1 MANTS
6 ITTPSTRWS
15 NSPTHSFTT
24 GKLAAMK
31 SEHLN
36 KSHASKRSPGNWK
49 AGGTKCSNSRVSAFL
64 IMFKTGQAL
73 LLRQRRFLRPR
84 NGRGLDAKCPRQN
97 PANRPCPCPGR
108 DRVQSEGRPHPRR
121 DRGRVQPVSVSWP
134 CPHPRPQPVPV
145 RVHVQAEAV
154 RDQSMSANYPC
165 PRPAH
170 SHAQSVT
177 VSSPWSWPFR
187 DRVASGKCPRHG
199 HIASAL
205 WTIHHQIFSAYVR
218 I

>member
-15 NSPTHSFTT
+15 NCPTHSFTT
-24 GKLAAMK
+24 GKLAARK
-31 SEHLN
+31 SERLN
-36 KSHASKRSPGNWK
+36 KSHASNRSPRNWK
-49 AGGTKCSNSRVSAFL
+49 RGGTKCSNSRVSAFL

-84 NGRGLDAKCPRQN
+84 NGRGLDAECPRHR
-97 PANRPCPCPGR
+97 PASRSCPWPVR
-108 DRVQSEGRPHPRR
+108 DRVQSEASPHPLR
-121 DRGRVQPVSVSWP
+121 DHGRSQSVTVSWP
-134 CPHPRPQPVPV
+134 CPQPRPQSVPV

-165 PRPAH
+165 PRPTQ
-170 SHAQSVT
+170 SRAQSVT
-177 VSSPWSWPFR
+177 VSSPWSWPVR

-205 WTIHHQIFSAYVR
+205 RTIHLQIFSAYVR